1 MYIVSPAGLLRLEL
15 QKRNSTGVTPYVE
28 HAKSFFPR
36 SYVLLSRQQNQ
47 LFSFFFARVTMTR
60 LSRLVL
66 STLLALALAAPAAGA
81 SDFILSITEG
91 ITYYQTNK
99 EIQARFAPLAEQI
112 SKAIK
117 RPVRVVITSAYA
129 EAREGLEK
137 QEFDLAFIH
146 PAQVALGAIKSGKYK
161 SIAWTT
167 GYTDYSV
174 MLLTNKD
181 QPFAK
186 LEDLRGRTIVSPDP
200 DSITAWMLRA
210 MLRDQQLKPGEDVKI
225 ITTRYQ
231 DAVPFYIQNGFAQAG
246 ATAAKAVAKEW
257 TDKGGKVMLSSRPV
271 PIKQWIVSSKVPPEE
286 VDKIRAV
293 LLGAAQNDAGKQA
306 LGTLGYKGF
315 VAPSHEDEQKAI
327 AWLGL

>member
-1 MYIVSPAGLLRLEL
+1 MAHLNRLLLPA
-15 QKRNSTGVTPYVE
+15 
-28 HAKSFFPR
+28 
-36 SYVLLSRQQNQ
+36 
-47 LFSFFFARVTMTR
+47 
-60 LSRLVL
+60 
-66 STLLALALAAPAAGA
+66 LLALVLTAPAARA
-81 SDFILSITEG
+81 ADFVLSITEG

-99 EIQARFAPLAEQI
+99 EIQARFAPIAELI

-117 RPVRVVITSAYA
+117 RPVRLQIVSAYD
-129 EAREGLEK
+129 EARAGLDK

-146 PAQVALGAIKSGKYK
+146 PAQVALAAIKSGKYK

-181 QPFAK
+181 QPFTK

-210 MLRDQQLKPGEDVKI
+210 MLRDQKLKPDDLKI

-231 DAVPFYIQNGFAQAG
+231 DAVPFYVQYGFAQVG
-246 ATAAKAVAKEW
+246 ATAAKAVAKDW
-257 TDKGGKVMLSSRPV
+257 TDKGGKIMLSSRPV
-271 PIKQWIVSSKVPPEE
+271 PIKQWIVSSKVPADE
-286 VDKIRAV
+286 VEKIRGV
-293 LLGAAQNDAGKQA
+293 LLSATQNDGGKQA
-306 LGTLGYKGF
+306 LSTLGYKGF
-315 VAPSHEDEQKAI
+315 VASSHDDELKAI

>member
-1 MYIVSPAGLLRLEL
+1 ML
-15 QKRNSTGVTPYVE
+15 
-28 HAKSFFPR
+28 
-36 SYVLLSRQQNQ
+36 
-47 LFSFFFARVTMTR
+47 R
-60 LSRLVL
+60 LSRFVL
-66 STLLALALAAPAAGA
+66 STLLALAVVVPAAWA
-81 SDFILSITEG
+81 SDFVLSITEG
-91 ITYYQTNK
+91 VTYYQTNK
-99 EIQARFAPLAEQI
+99 EIQARFAPLADQI

-117 RPVRVVITSAYA
+117 RPVRMVIVGAYA
-129 EAREGLEK
+129 EAREGLDK

-146 PAQVALGAIKSGKYK
+146 PAQVALGAIKAGKYK
-161 SIAWTT
+161 SLAWTT

-181 QPFAK
+181 QPFTK

-210 MLRDQQLKPGEDVKI
+210 MLRDQKLKPGEDLKI

-231 DAVPFYIQNGFAQAG
+231 DAVPFYVQNGFAQAG
-246 ATAAKAVAKEW
+246 ATAAKAVAKDW

-271 PIKQWIVSSKVPPEE
+271 PIKQWIVSNKVPQDE
-286 VDKIRAV
+286 VEKIRTV
-293 LLGAAQNDAGKQA
+293 LLGATQNDAGKQA

-315 VAPSHEDEQKAI
+315 VATSQEDELKAI

>member
-1 MYIVSPAGLLRLEL
+1 MA
-15 QKRNSTGVTPYVE
+15 
-28 HAKSFFPR
+28 
-36 SYVLLSRQQNQ
+36 
-47 LFSFFFARVTMTR
+47 R
-60 LSRLVL
+60 LSRLL
-66 STLLALALAAPAAGA
+66 FSALLALVLAVPTAGA
-81 SDFILSITEG
+81 SDFVLSITEG

-117 RPVRVVITSAYA
+117 RPVRTVIVSAYA
-129 EAREGLEK
+129 DAREGLAK

-167 GYTDYSV
+167 GFTDYSV
-174 MLLTNKD
+174 MLLANKD

-210 MLRDQQLKPGEDVKI
+210 MLRDQKLKPGEDLKI

-231 DAVPFYIQNGFAQAG
+231 EAVPFYVQNGFAQAG
-246 ATAAKAVAKEW
+246 ATAAKAVAKDW
-257 TDKGGKVMLSSRPV
+257 TDKGGKIVLSSRPV
-271 PIKQWIVSSKVPPEE
+271 PIKQWIVSNKVSADEI
-286 VDKIRAV
+286 DKIRGV
-293 LLGAAQNDAGKQA
+293 LLGAAQNDAGRQA
-306 LGTLGYKGF
+306 LGALGYKGF
-315 VAPSHEDEQKAI
+315 VSSSQEEELKAI